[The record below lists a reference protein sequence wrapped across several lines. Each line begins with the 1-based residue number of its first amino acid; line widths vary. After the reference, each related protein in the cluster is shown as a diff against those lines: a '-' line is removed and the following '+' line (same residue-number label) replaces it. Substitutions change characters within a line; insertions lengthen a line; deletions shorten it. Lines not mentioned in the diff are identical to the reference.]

1 MDFEEKDLPISSL
14 LLDPNNFRYQDESEF
29 VTADERRFHEESVQD
44 RAYRRLR
51 RESLAELKKSILTN
65 GFLPVE
71 RLVVRPYGDSGEKY
85 VVVEGNRR
93 LAALRWI
100 DEDHAAGVEVPPQ
113 ALSVL
118 DSIPVIV
125 LPDGEDESVY
135 LSIMGIRHVS
145 GIRQWGPYQRAKLV
159 TELRDR
165 YGLEPADVA
174 ERIGM
179 STQEVNRRY
188 RAFKA
193 LGQMQLDPDYGER
206 ADPSMYVLFHETV
219 AIPVVRQW
227 LGWNEATSYF
237 ENEDELHQ
245 FYELIAPSES
255 EDKPARPPKITTFGQ
270 IRQLRIILPLPE
282 ARRVLLNPESDFDA
296 AIGIAKADE
305 LTRSWGTQVAETV
318 AALRSI
324 GWNELGKLSSEDLD
338 EVTKLRDVVTELL
351 EAYGRL
357 SNN

>member
-1 MDFEEKDLPISSL
+1 MRPVYGVCLGCVGGRAPPGPANKALSQCSAPCHTLRVTLPRKDVHMDFEEKDLPISSL

-193 LGQMQLDPDYGER
+193 LGQMQLDR
-206 ADPSMYVLFHETV
+206 TMV
-219 AIPVVRQW
+219 
-227 LGWNEATSYF
+227 N
-237 ENEDELHQ
+237 
-245 FYELIAPSES
+245 
-255 EDKPARPPKITTFGQ
+255 GQ
-270 IRQLRIILPLPE
+270 IL
-282 ARRVLLNPESDFDA
+282 ACTCCF
-296 AIGIAKADE
+296 
-305 LTRSWGTQVAETV
+305 
-318 AALRSI
+318 
-324 GWNELGKLSSEDLD
+324 
-338 EVTKLRDVVTELL
+338 TKLLQFRSC
-351 EAYGRL
+351 ANG
-357 SNN
+357 